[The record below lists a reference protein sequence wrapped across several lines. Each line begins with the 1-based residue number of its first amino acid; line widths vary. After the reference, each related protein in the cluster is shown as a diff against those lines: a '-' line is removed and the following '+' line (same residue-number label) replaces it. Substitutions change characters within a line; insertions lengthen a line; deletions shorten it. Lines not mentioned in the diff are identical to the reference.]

1 MRPLLRLSHLI
12 LSACA
17 ALSLTVALRAG
28 AETPEPNVYGGAS
41 DFAAHALKLRDNA
54 LLKVEPQV
62 AVPSTTGW
70 GLRFGSKYPW
80 KQNIVTTVF
89 WVGERPTAN
98 NPTPNNKSSWDGS
111 WAYNYGGFDNPESR
125 KGYIPAAFVPRLNP
139 FYFALPYNDVSLG
152 KHKPEA
158 PMVIPWFRQA
168 LTEPGKTVL
177 RGRWIAIK
185 KGTRTA
191 YAQWEDCGPFRT
203 DHYQYVFG
211 NDRPRA
217 NLNHGAGLDVSP
229 AVRDYLGLAPTDVTN
244 WRFVDENEVPNGP
257 WRQYGEN
264 NPFVQRQSGTRMVKI
279 ATNEGALKAIVNSGA
294 RAR

>member
-1 MRPLLRLSHLI
+1 MGPPMRLSHLI
-12 LSACA
+12 FCTVGALGLSGIPRA
-17 ALSLTVALRAG
+17 VAENG
-28 AETPEPNVYGGAS
+28 EYSSGS

-62 AVPSTTGW
+62 AVPSTNGW

-89 WVGERPTAN
+89 WVGERPTSN
-98 NPTPNNKSSWDGS
+98 NPTPNNKSSWDAQ
-111 WAYNYGGFDNPESR
+111 WAYNFGGFDNPDAR
-125 KGYIPAAFVPRLNP
+125 RGYLPAAFIPRLNP
-139 FYFALPYNDVSLG
+139 FYFALPYNDVSMG

-185 KGTRTA
+185 KGNRTA

-229 AVRDYLGLAPTDVTN
+229 AVRDFLGLAPTDVTS

-264 NPFVQRQSGTRMVKI
+264 NPFVQRQAGTRMVKI